1 MYLKGI
7 GELSPSE
14 QLVYNYWLIT
24 LSLLELGIPW
34 DAIQKFTPA
43 ELAVIL
49 AVNSAKAERQAESEA
64 QVQRA
69 IQMRR

>member
-24 LSLLELGIPW
+24 LSLLELGITW